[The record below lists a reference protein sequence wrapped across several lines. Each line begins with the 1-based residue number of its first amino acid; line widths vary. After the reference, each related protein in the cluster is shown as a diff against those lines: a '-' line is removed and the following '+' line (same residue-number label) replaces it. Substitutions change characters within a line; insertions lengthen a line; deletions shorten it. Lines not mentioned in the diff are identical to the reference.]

1 MNPVDKIGSL
11 VASGVVWNGAL
22 YEPKHAMIA
31 ASSSGD
37 NAVIAAAPAGF
48 MHIVLAYMLV
58 TAAAVTVKWKSG
70 STDITGGMTFD
81 AKSGTNAPLNQLG
94 WFKTAAAEALNVNL
108 SGAIGVNGHLTYITV
123 PV

>member
-1 MNPVDKIGSL
+1 MNPSDKLNSL
-11 VASGVVWNGAL
+11 VASGVIWNGGVF
-22 YEPKHAMIA
+22 EPKHAKIA

-37 NAVIAAAPAGF
+37 NEVVAAPASGY
-48 MHIVLAYMLV
+48 MHIVLAYMFV
-58 TAAAVTVKWKSG
+58 TAAAVTTTWKSG
-70 STDITGGMTFD
+70 ATEITGGMTFD

-94 WFKTAAAEALNVNL
+94 WFKTASAQALNLNL